1 MADLKKLMC
10 KKVYV
15 EVFAK
20 FEKDGNIIPISI
32 LWQDG
37 TIYKLDKITNICVAA
52 SLKAGGSGIR
62 YTCIIKGVQ
71 TYLFLEKDRW
81 FVEAKESE

>member
-1 MADLKKLMC
+1 MC

-15 EVFAK
+15 EVVAK

-37 TIYKLDKITNICVAA
+37 TVYKLDKITNICVAA

>member
-1 MADLKKLMC
+1 MC

-15 EVFAK
+15 EVNAK
-20 FEKDGNIIPISI
+20 FEKDGNIIPQSI
-32 LWQDG
+32 IWEDE
-37 TIYKLDKITNICVAA
+37 TVYKIDKITDICVAA

-62 YTCIIKGVQ
+62 YTCLIKGVQ

-81 FVEAKESE
+81 FVEAKK